1 MSGNPT
7 RAAPVRQRNA
17 ARLIMPVVL
26 KECVMIVLLFILRIA
41 SPETSVNLIMNA
53 AGADNVSV
61 SVFNA

>member
-1 MSGNPT
+1 M
-7 RAAPVRQRNA
+7 RQRND

-53 AGADNVSV
+53 AGADNGSV